1 MPGTPSKTL
10 ASRASQASKPPTTPE
25 EPGAAPTTVSVSEP
39 RKCASS
45 SSSSSGAS
53 SGSLKGFTDEE
64 VSSFGGMLCPGTPR
78 EEVPALPP
86 PEEPLT
92 TSVSPNIGFTDEEVS
107 MLRWHASVEHHG
119 RRCRLCPGTPREE
132 VPAAPAPPAEDL
144 WPRYGGML
152 WPGTPQEEVPA
163 PAPPEEDLQPE
174 GGAGPVVGDCGPKSS
189 ASGHTAFGLK
199 IDLRALQLFGPPTMP
214 AQAGL
219 APPHD
224 EAVMTMPPSEDLGS
238 PLVRSEVTLALMV
251 AAAAEAEAEVAAEVK
266 AVKAVV
272 REAMQAMA
280 ARVGDE
286 AAAVAAETEAATAAE
301 AEAGTAA
308 ELPAGLAPRAV
319 LLQAQG
325 FGQHGAV
332 SISPEQQRT
341 TMSGARQGLYR
352 WPAIHSL
359 TPPGQ
364 SSRGWAHLYRCHSG
378 PALGL
383 LWRG

>member
-78 EEVPALPP
+78 EEVPAMPP

-152 WPGTPQEEVPA
+152 WPGTPREEVPA
-163 PAPPEEDLQPE
+163 PAPPEEDLWPE
-174 GGAGPVVGDCGPKSS
+174 
-189 ASGHTAFGLK
+189 
-199 IDLRALQLFGPPTMP
+199 ALLFGPPTMP
-214 AQAGL
+214 RNMAQVEPPTTPAQAGL
-219 APPHD
+219 VPPHD
-224 EAVMTMPPSEDLGS
+224 EAVRLTMPPSEDLGS

-272 REAMQAMA
+272 REAMQAMT
-280 ARVGDE
+280 ARVVVVGA
-286 AAAVAAETEAATAAE
+286 AAAVAEAEAAAE
-301 AEAGTAA
+301 AEAGAVTAA

-319 LLQAQG
+319 LLPAQG